1 MLEVDHEREPMPE
14 GQQTTSALPSADVL
28 EKWTTCVRTRTGALV
43 CIRPLRS
50 DDRAREIAFLN
61 SLSEQSRY
69 FRLFT
74 PLKFLPPHLVDQLM
88 DVDYQGRMAFVATIQ
103 RDGSEEFVGV
113 ARYAAADQ
121 PATVELGITVTDA
134 WHRHG
139 IARLLL
145 DHLMRFARWR
155 GIRHIVGLVLPENQP
170 MIALA
175 ARAGFHHAFDTAQ
188 HLVVISRDLS
198 DVAAEVSSDAS
209 VSAAASPHS

>member
-1 MLEVDHEREPMPE
+1 MPE
-14 GQQTTSALPSADVL
+14 GQLL
-28 EKWTTCVRTRTGALV
+28 ERWTTCAQTRMGVPV
-43 CIRPLRS
+43 CIRPLAS

-74 PLKFLPPHLVDQLM
+74 PLKFLPPHLVDQAM

-103 RDGSEEFVGV
+103 RDGGEEIVGV
-113 ARYAAADQ
+113 ARYVASDQ
-121 PATVELGITVTDA
+121 PDTVELGITVTDA

-145 DHLMRFARWR
+145 DQLMGFARWR
-155 GIRHIVGLVLPENQP
+155 GIRRIVGLVLPENQS

-175 ARAGFHHAFDTAQ
+175 TRAGFHNAFDTAQ
-188 HLVVISRDLS
+188 HLVVISRDL
-198 DVAAEVSSDAS
+198 
-209 VSAAASPHS
+209 